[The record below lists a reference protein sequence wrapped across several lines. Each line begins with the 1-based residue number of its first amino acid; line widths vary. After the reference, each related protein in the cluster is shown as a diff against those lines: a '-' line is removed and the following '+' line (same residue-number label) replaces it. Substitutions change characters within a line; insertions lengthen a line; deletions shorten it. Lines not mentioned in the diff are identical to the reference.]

1 MESNDINVFETLD
14 EIKISFHF
22 VQDLV
27 MRYLYES
34 ENTKRR
40 EREYDVN
47 IFGNFGFKLKRLN
60 V

>member
-27 MRYLYES
+27 MSYLYALYES
-34 ENTKRR
+34 KSTRRGKR
-40 EREYDVN
+40 ESMM
-47 IFGNFGFKLKRLN
+47 
-60 V
+60 

>member
-1 MESNDINVFETLD
+1 M
-14 EIKISFHF
+14 H
-22 VQDLV
+22 DLV
-27 MRYLYES
+27 MRYLYALYES

-47 IFGNFGFKLKRLN
+47 IFGNFGFKVNRLN